1 MAAPV
6 ALNAAFVRMGFS
18 AEVATT
24 LADENKENLTLE
36 SLQYLDDK
44 GIKILCAFLRKPG
57 GTIEGLALA
66 GDGVAPRIPNPG
78 VYVSTRAEMNM
89 ASVCYMARH
98 FAQTSRNLTVA
109 SIATNS
115 IHLYAQYKEAKDA

>member
-18 AEVATT
+18 AEAATT

-36 SLQYLDDK
+36 SLQFLDDK
-44 GIKILCAFLRKPG
+44 GIKILCASLRKPG
-57 GTIEGLALA
+57 GTIEGLALV
-66 GDGVAPRIPNPG
+66 GGGVAPRIPNPG
-78 VYVSTRAEMNM
+78 VYVSTTAEMNM

-98 FAQTSRNLTVA
+98 FAQTDTICIVLRVWVLSHVGF
-109 SIATNS
+109 SIV
-115 IHLYAQYKEAKDA
+115 